1 MGNEITSQKKCS
13 AFAEIQMDLEIVIQ
27 SELSQTEKHR
37 YRVICCLCAE
47 SRKMAQMNS
56 FTKQR
61 QSHRHREQTRL
72 PKGDGGGGGRV
83 RRAGRLGLTCI
94 LLTLCIKQV
103 TNENLLYSPGNSTQC
118 SGVTRMERKPRK
130 RGDIC
135 IYAFIQLTHF
145 TAQQKY

>member
-47 SRKMAQMNS
+47 SGKMAQMNS

-61 QSHRHREQTRL
+61 PNHWHREQMRL
-72 PKGDGGGGGRV
+72 SKGDGGGGGRV
-83 RRAGRLGLTCI
+83 RRVGRLGLTRI
-94 LLTLCIKQV
+94 LLTLRIKQA
-103 TNENLLYSPGNSTQC
+103 TNENLLYSTGNSTQC
-118 SGVTRMERKPRK
+118 PGVTRMERKPRK
-130 RGDIC
+130 RGGIC
-135 IYAFIQLTHF
+135 IYAFIQLIHF